1 MKVEFTFDK
10 AKVQQRGYTLEAVYH
25 TVSILN
31 RNTCQMG
38 QLRHAY

>member
-25 TVSILN
+25 TIKNSRIFLS
-31 RNTCQMG
+31 RT
-38 QLRHAY
+38 R